1 MLSGMKVGGCIRTP
15 DQKKGL
21 HLVVF
26 GNDLIQPDSLEI
38 KRIKNMPE
46 PLEMLLSQLAKDQ
59 NLLHSVEEATKQ
71 GAVLP
76 ILNQIGWNCF
86 NVQEVVPE
94 FSVGTGRID
103 YCLCINGKNAVF
115 IEVKR
120 ITEELERHEKQILDY
135 SFEHG
140 VNMVLT

>member
-1 MLSGMKVGGCIRTP
+1 MPKP
-15 DQKKGL
+15 
-21 HLVVF
+21 
-26 GNDLIQPDSLEI
+26 LEI
-38 KRIKNMPE
+38 
-46 PLEMLLSQLAKDQ
+46 LLSQLSKDQ

-76 ILNQIGWNCF
+76 ILNQLGWDCF

-103 YCLCINGKNAVF
+103 YCLRINQKNSVF

-120 ITEELERHEKQILDY
+120 TTEDLERHEKQLLDY
-135 SFEHG
+135 SFE
-140 VNMVLT
+140 